1 MPTPPPFRIGLC
13 MAGAVSAGAYTAGA
27 VDYLVEALDDWALRR
42 ARGDADVPTHR
53 VEVPVIGGAS
63 AGGMT
68 GVLLAAHLDRDF
80 APVHRPPADQAQP
93 LPNNPLYH
101 TWVDMLGDDMLG
113 LLLAPDDISASQFE
127 SLLNARFIDTL
138 ADRAFAPYD
147 GLQTVRRYFPPDLK
161 LFVTLSNLEGMEY
174 DVSFQADAP
183 QPSPYLATSHR
194 DYACFRLATSEGDY
208 RQDGWIPLNFRT
220 GLHADLARQAALA
233 TGAFPLGL
241 AARALVRPGRYLNDL
256 DWFKH
261 ITRQPGRQFRPQ
273 YGTVQV
279 DGGMIDNEPFERVR
293 QVLNADLPHDRAEL
307 QQHPDHVESTVLLI
321 DPLPREPSG
330 SPDADALPGST
341 ALTSVLGGAFNALL
355 NQARIKGETVANA
368 LRPDHAGQ
376 YLIAPVRY
384 ADGVPVRGAKALAS
398 GALDGFSGF
407 FSKEFRMHDYFL
419 GRANCEK
426 FLRDHFTVPADTANP
441 IFAQGYA
448 AVADKSRFYARGG
461 PERRLPIV
469 PLFSPR
475 TAGPYLP
482 TFSNGQTWPT
492 LAERKVLTYRGAIRQ
507 RAERALRYAAGD
519 SPSQRV
525 LLWIG
530 AKVVLNRKIEGF
542 VTDTALAAL
551 REHGLIG

>member
-13 MAGAVSAGAYTAGA
+13 MAGAVSAGAYTAGV
-27 VDYLVEALDDWALRR
+27 VDYLTEALDDWAQRR
-42 ARGDADVPTHR
+42 ARGEANVPTHR
-53 VEVPVIGGAS
+53 VEIPVIGGAS

-68 GVLLAAHLDRDF
+68 GVLMAAHLDRDF
-80 APVHRPPADQAQP
+80 APARRPPADQAQP
-93 LPNNPLYH
+93 LPDNPLYH

-113 LLLAPDDISASQFE
+113 LLLASDDISPRRFD

-147 GLQTVRRYFPPDLK
+147 GPRIARPYFPPDLK

-174 DVSFQADAP
+174 DVSFRTNAP
-183 QPSPYLATSHR
+183 QPGRYVVTSHR
-194 DYACFRLATSEGDY
+194 DYACFRLSTSEDDY

-220 GLHADLARQAALA
+220 GLHTDLARQAALA

-241 AARALVRPGRYLNDL
+241 AARTLVRPGRYLNDL
-256 DWFKH
+256 AWFDH

-293 QVLNADLPHDRAEL
+293 QVLDADLPPDRAKL
-307 QQHPDHVESTVLLI
+307 QQHPDHFESTVLLI
-321 DPLPREPSG
+321 DPLPRAPSD
-330 SPDADALPGST
+330 PPEDALPGST
-341 ALTSVLGGAFNALL
+341 ALTSVFGGTFNALL
-355 NQARIKGETVANA
+355 NQARIKGETLADA

-384 ADGVPVRGAKALAS
+384 AHEVPLRGAVALAS
-398 GALDGFSGF
+398 GALGGFSGF

-448 AVADKSRFYARGG
+448 AVADKDPFYARGG
-461 PERRLPIV
+461 PEKRLPIV
-469 PLFSPR
+469 PIFAPR

-492 LAERKVLTYRGAIRQ
+492 IAERKVLTYRGAIRQ

-542 VTDTALAAL
+542 VTDTAVATL
-551 REHGLIG
+551 RRHGLVG